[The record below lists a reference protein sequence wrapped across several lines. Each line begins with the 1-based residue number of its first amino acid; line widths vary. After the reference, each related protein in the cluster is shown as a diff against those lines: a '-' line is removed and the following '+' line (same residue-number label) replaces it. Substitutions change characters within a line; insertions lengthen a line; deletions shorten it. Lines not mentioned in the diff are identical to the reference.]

1 MGRPCTRKVDNVDG
15 KKHESDLTSEY
26 RKVICN

>member
-1 MGRPCTRKVDNVDG
+1 VGRPCTCEVDNVDR
-15 KKHESDLTSEY
+15 KKHESDLTYEY